1 MVGMMV
7 KVCRTREEEL
17 GIPYRYQLEQV
28 VASEI
33 LYKVEIT
40 RLGWG
45 WVRVEVTREQWL
57 RMSSAYPCQSC
68 FTSVTVNFKS
78 LLWDLEEAW

>member
-1 MVGMMV
+1 MVAMMV

-17 GIPYRYQLEQV
+17 GIPYRYQLEQ

-57 RMSSAYPCQSC
+57 
-68 FTSVTVNFKS
+68 
-78 LLWDLEEAW
+78 